1 MLWTRYF
8 MEVKG
13 YRIQENI
20 VYQDSNYC
28 AILMEKNCK
37 ALSSKRMNHINITR
51 YYFLI
56 TYWISKK
63 DLMVEWCPT
72 GDMIG
77 D

>member
-13 YRIQENI
+13 YRIQEII
-20 VYQDSNYC
+20 VYQDSNC

-37 ALSSKRMNHINITR
+37 ALRSKRMNHINITR